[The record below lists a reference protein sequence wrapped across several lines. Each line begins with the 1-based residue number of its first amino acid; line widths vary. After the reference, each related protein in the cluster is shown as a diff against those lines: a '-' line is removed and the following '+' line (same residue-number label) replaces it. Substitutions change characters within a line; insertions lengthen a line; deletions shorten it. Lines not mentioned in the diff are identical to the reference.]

1 MLRYCGLRKPS
12 YFMLRMLSVDLEEKL
27 WRMEDD
33 TRWVLQ
39 VDAVGGGC

>member
-1 MLRYCGLRKPS
+1 
-12 YFMLRMLSVDLEEKL
+12 MLSVDLEEKL

-39 VDAVGGGC
+39 VDAAEGSW